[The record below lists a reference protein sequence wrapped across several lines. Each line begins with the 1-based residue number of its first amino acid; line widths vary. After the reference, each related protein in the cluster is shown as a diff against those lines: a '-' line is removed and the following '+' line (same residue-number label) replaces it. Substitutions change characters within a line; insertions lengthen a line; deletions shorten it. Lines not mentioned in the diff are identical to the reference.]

1 MGAVVDAP
9 EPVGRYFYDGVPGA
23 PGGTLRVRFKWAE
36 TDEDTSQDERSSD
49 STPPNIVNEHA
60 LPEAELLRLL
70 ERHFDFE

>member
-1 MGAVVDAP
+1 MHDAAGLGNP
-9 EPVGRYFYDGVPGA
+9 
-23 PGGTLRVRFKWAE
+23 L
-36 TDEDTSQDERSSD
+36 EDMPWVTGCSRATSAKCSPRPTSQDERSSD